1 MEYVAVLQSLES
13 LPVGGVLLAVFGL
26 TAFVFSVYSAVLL
39 WHWRMYSTG
48 KFTTATNMLVFL
60 SVGIGLLLAMVLS
73 IAWYSL
79 V

>member
-1 MEYVAVLQSLES
+1 MEYTEVLHSLES
-13 LPVGGVLLAVFGL
+13 LPIGGVLLAIFGV

-48 KFTTATNMLVFL
+48 KFTTAANMLVFL
-60 SVGIGLLLAMVLS
+60 SVGIGLLLVMVFS

>member
-13 LPVGGVLLAVFGL
+13 LPVGGTLLGVFGI
-26 TAFVFSVYSAVLL
+26 TAFVFSIYSAVLL

-48 KFTTATNMLVFL
+48 KFTTAANMLVFL
-60 SVGIGLLLAMVLS
+60 SVGIGLLLVMVFS

>member
-1 MEYVAVLQSLES
+1 MEYTAVLHSLES
-13 LPVGGVLLAVFGL
+13 LPIGGVLLTIFGV
-26 TAFVFSVYSAVLL
+26 TAFVFSIYSAVLL

-48 KFTTATNMLVFL
+48 KFTTAANMLVFL
-60 SVGIGLLLAMVLS
+60 SVGIGLLLVMVFS